1 MNIPSNETIDTPK
14 EDTAEKQVT
23 IKSTKNS
30 CYWTTTG
37 TSSLILASARDDK
50 NIFSRFLIN
59 DDQTIC
65 GYDPFANTYYCV
77 FDENDALIL
86 SSKNYSG
93 NIPTFTLQS
102 INDDTRFLINGEDG
116 ACLGLFPGARIKK
129 STTLDDST
137 LWLVTSNQL

>member
-1 MNIPSNETIDTPK
+1 MIIPSNETIDTP
-14 EDTAEKQVT
+14 EADTNNNQVT

-37 TSSLILASARDDK
+37 TSSLVLASSRDDSTL
-50 NIFSRFLIN
+50 FSRFLIN

-77 FDENDALIL
+77 FDENNALIL

-102 INDDTRFLINGEDG
+102 INGNTRFLIDSEDG
-116 ACLGLFPGARIKK
+116 AYLGLFPGGRIKK

-137 LWLVTSNQL
+137 LWLVTTNQL